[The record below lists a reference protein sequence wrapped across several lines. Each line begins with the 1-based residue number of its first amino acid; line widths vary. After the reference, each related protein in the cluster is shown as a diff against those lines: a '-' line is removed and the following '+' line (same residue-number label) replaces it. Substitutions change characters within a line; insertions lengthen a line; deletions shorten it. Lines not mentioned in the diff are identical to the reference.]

1 VGDPVGNRSLA
12 RVAGKT
18 GQGTGRKMDP
28 VEAPPKIE
36 EQKRAG
42 EDLGQRGTCRGRNPE
57 NQTCAKKP
65 FGSNNSCPRVK
76 TIAHGKERIRNRNS
90 IEKSKVELTEASN
103 TEAEKRKRGE
113 NSILREQLYPNTKQ
127 NGMKFMNEN
136 QKFPP

>member
-76 TIAHGKERIRNRNS
+76 TIGHGKERIRNRNS
-90 IEKSKVELTEASN
+90 IEKSKVELKRPQIRRRRNEN
-103 TEAEKRKRGE
+103 EEKTR
-113 NSILREQLYPNTKQ
+113 ILREQLDPNTKQ
-127 NGMKFMNEN
+127 NGMRLMNEN